1 MGLLLLEV
9 LEISLAQLGVLEMSL
24 AQLEVL
30 EISLALLDQPV
41 QDLLDQQVQDLLVQP
56 VQDPL
61 DQLVQDQPVQDLLD
75 QLDQPVQAL
84 LDQLVQDPQDQLL
97 LVDPLLL
104 LLLFLAPLVA
114 PPLSLQQQ
122 LLEVQVVTTTHGPRK
137 VKNATKS
144 LMGRQ
149 TTLMPRLHA
158 KLLEPMLTWQLQ
170 RLRKYRRSSTIC
182 GQLSKMRTQ
191 TPGLV
196 WTIVVQQQFLAM
208 TMLMELSL
216 SQMDQLCPSLLAL
229 LIRKM

>member
-1 MGLLLLEV
+1 MGEQPVQDLLDQPAQDLLDQQV
-9 LEISLAQLGVLEMSL
+9 QQVQDQLV
-24 AQLEVL
+24 QDQ
-30 EISLALLDQPV
+30 LDQPV

-61 DQLVQDQPVQDLLD
+61 DQLVQDQ
-75 QLDQPVQAL
+75 LDQPVQAL
-84 LDQLVQDPQDQLL
+84 LDQLVEDLLDQPVQDPQDQLL
-97 LVDPLLL
+97 LVDLLLL

-170 RLRKYRRSSTIC
+170 RQRKYRRSSTIC

-216 SQMDQLCPSLLAL
+216 SQMDQHCPSLLAL

>member
-1 MGLLLLEV
+1 MG
-9 LEISLAQLGVLEMSL
+9 
-24 AQLEVL
+24 
-30 EISLALLDQPV
+30 DQPE
-41 QDLLDQQVQDLLVQP
+41 
-56 VQDPL
+56 
-61 DQLVQDQPVQDLLD
+61 
-75 QLDQPVQAL
+75 QAL

-114 PPLSLQQQ
+114 PLLSLQQQ

-196 WTIVVQQQFLAM
+196 WTIVVQQQFLAI

-216 SQMDQLCPSLLAL
+216 SQMD
-229 LIRKM
+229 

>member
-1 MGLLLLEV
+1 MGEQPVQDLLDQPAQDLLDQQAQDP
-9 LEISLAQLGVLEMSL
+9 LDQLAGDQ
-24 AQLEVL
+24 
-30 EISLALLDQPV
+30 LDQPV

-61 DQLVQDQPVQDLLD
+61 DQLVQDQ
-75 QLDQPVQAL
+75 LDQPVQAL
-84 LDQLVQDPQDQLL
+84 LDQLVEDLLDQPVQDPQDQLL
-97 LVDPLLL
+97 LVDLLLL